1 MKKKIAYIINHSAF
15 FYSHIIDIAL
25 NARKNNY
32 QIKLF
37 CGKASSRKMDEFA
50 KKKIK
55 QNKITIVQNRSESSS
70 IDIFNEFIGLKE
82 TIKSIKKYKPD
93 IIHCASPKGIF
104 FGVLT
109 SKILKIK
116 SIVIFN
122 SGMGFLFS
130 NKSNFLFSIIK
141 YIYIFILKRLVI
153 KHENK
158 TIVVEN
164 KDDYFFLKKKYEL
177 KLKEIKLIKG
187 SGVDLSKYDYIKK
200 NKSKNV
206 LLPARVIKE
215 KGIEEFI
222 SASLS
227 LKKKYPK
234 WNFIVAGALD
244 YKKQSTLKLS
254 RIKKLNKGNVV
265 KFLGYVKNM
274 RKIYNNCSI
283 VCLPSYREGFSR
295 TLQEAAAKGLPIV
308 TTNVIGCKD
317 AIIPKVTGLLC
328 KPKDALSLEKQLSK
342 LISDKSKREFFGFNG
357 RKLAENQF
365 SLQNVLASNLN
376 IYNFLIKNK

>member
-15 FYSHIIDIAL
+15 FYSHIIDVAL

-37 CGKASSRKMDEFA
+37 CGKASSRKMDNFA

-55 QNKITIVQNRSESSS
+55 QRKISIIENRSESSS
-70 IDIFNEFIGLKE
+70 IDIFSEFIGLIE

-104 FGVLT
+104 FGGLI

-122 SGMGFLFS
+122 SGMGFLFT
-130 NKSNFLFSIIK
+130 NKSNFLFFIIK
-141 YIYIFILKRLVI
+141 SIYIFILKKYI
-153 KHENK
+153 MKHKNK
-158 TIVVEN
+158 IIVVEN
-164 KDDYFFLKKKYEL
+164 KDDYSFLKKKYEL
-177 KLKEIKLIKG
+177 KLSEIKLIKG
-187 SGVDLSKYDYIKK
+187 SGVNLRKYDYIKN

-206 LLPARVIKE
+206 LLPARVVKE

-222 SASLS
+222 SASIS

-244 YKKQSTLKLS
+244 YNKQSTLKLD

-274 RKIYNNCSI
+274 RKVYANCSI

-295 TLQEAAAKGLPIV
+295 TLQEAAAKGLPVV

-328 KPKDALSLEKQLSK
+328 EPRNAFSLEKELSK
-342 LISDKSKREFFGFNG
+342 LISDKAKREFFGFNG

-365 SLQNVLASNLN
+365 SLENVLASNLN
-376 IYNFLIKNK
+376 IYNFLTRNR

>member
-15 FYSHIIDIAL
+15 FYSHIIDVAL

-37 CGKASSRKMDEFA
+37 CGKASSIKMDNFA

-55 QNKITIVQNRSESSS
+55 QKKISIIENRSESSS
-70 IDIFNEFIGLKE
+70 INILNEFIGLTE
-82 TIKSIKKYKPD
+82 AIKSVKKYKPD

-104 FGVLT
+104 FGGII

-130 NKSNFLFSIIK
+130 NKSNFFFSIIK
-141 YIYIFILKRLVI
+141 CIYIFILKKYI
-153 KHENK
+153 MKHKNK
-158 TIVVEN
+158 IIVVEN
-164 KDDYFFLKKKYEL
+164 KDDYFFLKKKYKL
-177 KLKEIKLIKG
+177 KLREIKLIKG
-187 SGVDLSKYDYIKK
+187 SGVDLSKYYFIKK
-200 NKSKNV
+200 NNSKNV

-222 SASLS
+222 SASIS

-244 YKKQSTLKLS
+244 YNKQSTLRLDK
-254 RIKKLNKGNVV
+254 IKKLNKGNVV

-274 RKIYNNCSI
+274 RKVYTNCSI

-328 KPKDALSLEKQLSK
+328 KPRNAYSLEKELSK
-342 LISDKSKREFFGFNG
+342 LISDKAKREFFGFNA

-365 SLQNVLASNLN
+365 SLKNVLASNLN
-376 IYNFLIKNK
+376 IYNFLIKNR